1 MVTRKTAIQ
10 KTYEITA
17 GPGFINVEFLGANR
31 QSDCLEIPLVF
42 DKSDKCTTLYD
53 SYNVDLA
60 SKYIKLV
67 KLSNFTNISSLTN
80 EKNMTRTT
88 WHKSNCGTNTLSPG
102 VAMDTVPLL

>member
-1 MVTRKTAIQ
+1 MMVSKNILRMVTRKTAMQ

-17 GPGFINVEFLGANR
+17 GPDFINVEFLGANR

-80 EKNMTRTT
+80 EK
-88 WHKSNCGTNTLSPG
+88 KY
-102 VAMDTVPLL
+102 DTDNLAQK